1 MEGVSRGNKEKE
13 EEEDR
18 ALQTRE
24 TTIGLH
30 LTKRHEGNVINPIDS
45 HYSRR
50 GRQRENRHTSAGCA
64 EASWWFPCSSFFF
77 FIFFLS
83 PFRLFFLS
91 STSRKLAAG
100 TSCCSAE
107 PINVCSQ
114 RGEEHSESQLFPQAM
129 GNEEVGETV
138 QREEEGRG
146 GWQHVS
152 LCLLHTEKE

>member
-1 MEGVSRGNKEKE
+1 MLWDCVCDPVSVLQTEQWSQVNKYDCKRMEGVSRGNKEKE

-64 EASWWFPCSSFFF
+64 EAS
-77 FIFFLS
+77 
-83 PFRLFFLS
+83 
-91 STSRKLAAG
+91 
-100 TSCCSAE
+100 
-107 PINVCSQ
+107 
-114 RGEEHSESQLFPQAM
+114 
-129 GNEEVGETV
+129 
-138 QREEEGRG
+138 
-146 GWQHVS
+146 
-152 LCLLHTEKE
+152 